1 MTGSISQQSK
11 MKAMEEIVDRIMESL
26 EIEGLPESFPELSQV
41 QLVEINMFNT
51 FVRSLIVFP
60 S

>member
-1 MTGSISQQSK
+1 
-11 MKAMEEIVDRIMESL
+11 MEEIVDRIMESL

-41 QLVEINMFNT
+41 QSVEINMFNT

>member
-11 MKAMEEIVDRIMESL
+11 MKAMEEIVDRIMEIL
-26 EIEGLPESFPELSQV
+26 EIEGLSESFPELSQV
-41 QLVEINMFNT
+41 QSVEINMFNT
-51 FVRSLIVFP
+51 SVRSLIVFP